1 MTPQEQQQQR
11 TAENELRNMIGDLF
25 MQFALVRAELVNL
38 KAAQPQK
45 ANGLDREAPDADHR
59 PEPS

>member
-1 MTPQEQQQQR
+1 MTPQEQQQR

-25 MQFALVRAELVNL
+25 MQMALVRAELINL

-45 ANGLDREAPDADHR
+45 ANGLDREEAADADHR
-59 PEPS
+59 PQPG

>member
-1 MTPQEQQQQR
+1 MTPQEQQHNR

-25 MQFALVRAELVNL
+25 MQMAMARAELINL